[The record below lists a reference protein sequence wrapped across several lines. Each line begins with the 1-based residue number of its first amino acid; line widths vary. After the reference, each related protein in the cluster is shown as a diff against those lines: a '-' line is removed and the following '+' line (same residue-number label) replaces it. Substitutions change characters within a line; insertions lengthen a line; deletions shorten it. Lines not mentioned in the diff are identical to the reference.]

1 MDAIE
6 QLKQDVRDG
15 RISVERL
22 IDIIVTQQRQLETAL
37 REYERR
43 RIPRTAAIIRNSW
56 QSGRILQLDAPM
68 LEALRNWLMG
78 TSIANR
84 LAIRMFGN
92 LLTYR
97 IPLSR
102 RSA

>member
-1 MDAIE
+1 
-6 QLKQDVRDG
+6 V
-15 RISVERL
+15 
-22 IDIIVTQQRQLETAL
+22 ETAL

-56 QSGRILQLDAPM
+56 QSGRILQLDYPT

-78 TSIANR
+78 TSIGNR
-84 LAIRMFGN
+84 LAMKMFGN
-92 LLTYR
+92 LLTYK

-102 RSA
+102 LSA